1 MITLRKSQER
11 GHASYDWLN
20 SHHTFS
26 FANYYDPQYMGFK
39 SLRVINDDRVRGGAG
54 FGTHPHRDM
63 EIISYIVDGAL
74 EHQDSMGNRSVIQAG
89 EVQRMTAGTG
99 VAHSEYNHSPT
110 DEVRFLQIWLPPTQ
124 KGLEPSYEQR
134 QYSEA
139 EKRGAFRLIVSPDGR
154 DESLSIHQNV
164 CLYSTVLK
172 AGETLE
178 HTLSPD
184 LDSWVQV
191 VKGEMTLNDIEMQA
205 GDGAAIENETQLE
218 ITAKQDTEVLL
229 FEL

>member
-11 GHASYDWLN
+11 GRASYRWLD
-20 SHHTFS
+20 SYHTFS

-39 SLRVINDDRVRGGAG
+39 NLRVINDDRVIGGAG

-63 EIISYIVDGAL
+63 EIISYIVEGAL
-74 EHQDSMGNRSVIQAG
+74 EHRNSMGNSSVIQAG
-89 EVQRMTAGTG
+89 EVQRMSAGTG
-99 VAHSEYNHSPT
+99 VTHSEYNYSEN
-110 DEVRFLQIWLPPTQ
+110 DEVRFLQIWIPPTQ
-124 KGLEPSYEQR
+124 KGLDPSYEQR

-154 DESLSIHQNV
+154 DESVSIHQNV
-164 CLYSTVLK
+164 YLYSTILK
-172 AGETLE
+172 AGETLT
-178 HTLSPD
+178 HSLSPNF
-184 LDSWVQV
+184 DSWVQV
-191 VKGEMTLNDIEMQA
+191 VKGEMTLNEIEMYS

-218 ITAKQDTEVLL
+218 LIAQQDTEVLL

>member
-11 GHASYDWLN
+11 GRASYRWLD
-20 SHHTFS
+20 SYHTFS

-39 SLRVINDDRVRGGAG
+39 NLRVINDDRVIGGAG

-63 EIISYIVDGAL
+63 EIISYVVEGAL
-74 EHQDSMGNRSVIQAG
+74 EHRDSMGNSSVIQAG
-89 EVQRMTAGTG
+89 EVQRMSAGTG
-99 VAHSEYNHSPT
+99 VTHSEYNHSPT
-110 DEVRFLQIWLPPTQ
+110 DEVRFLQIWIPPTQ
-124 KGLEPSYEQR
+124 KGLEPSYEQQ

-154 DESLSIHQNV
+154 DESLSIHQNIY
-164 CLYSTVLK
+164 LYSTVLK
-172 AGETLE
+172 AGETLT
-178 HTLSPD
+178 HSLSPH

-191 VKGEMTLNDIEMQA
+191 VKGEMTLNGAEMNA

-218 ITAKQDTEVLL
+218 LIAQQDTEVLL

>member
-11 GHASYDWLN
+11 GRASYRWLD
-20 SHHTFS
+20 SYHTFS

-39 SLRVINDDRVRGGAG
+39 NLRVINDDRVIGGAG

-63 EIISYIVDGAL
+63 EIISYVVEGAL
-74 EHQDSMGNRSVIQAG
+74 EHRDSMGNSSVIQAG
-89 EVQRMTAGTG
+89 EVQRMSAGTG
-99 VAHSEYNHSPT
+99 VTHSEYNHSPT
-110 DEVRFLQIWLPPTQ
+110 EEVRFLQIWIPPTQ

-154 DESLSIHQNV
+154 DESVSIHQNLY
-164 CLYSTVLK
+164 LYSTVLK
-172 AGETLE
+172 AGETLT
-178 HTLSPD
+178 HSLSPN

-191 VKGEMTLNDIEMQA
+191 VRGEMTLNEIEMYG

-218 ITAKQDTEVLL
+218 LIAQQDTEVLL

>member
-20 SHHTFS
+20 SYHTFS
-26 FANYYDPQYMGFK
+26 FANYYDPQHMGFR

-63 EIISYIVDGAL
+63 EIISYIVEGAL
-74 EHQDSMGNRSVIQAG
+74 EHQDSMGNRSIIRSG

-99 VAHSEYNHSPT
+99 VTHSEYNHSPT
-110 DEVRFLQIWLPPTQ
+110 DEVRFLQIWIPPTQ
-124 KGLEPSYEQR
+124 KGLAPSYEQR
-134 QYSEA
+134 QYSAA
-139 EKRGAFRLIVSPDGR
+139 EKQGAFRLIVSPDGR
-154 DESLSIHQNV
+154 DKSLSIHQNI
-164 CLYSTVLK
+164 CLYSTILK
-172 AGETLE
+172 AGETLKHSLFE
-178 HTLSPD
+178 NFE
-184 LDSWVQV
+184 SWVQV
-191 VKGEMTLNDIEMQA
+191 VNGEMTLNDIEMRT

-218 ITAKQDTEVLL
+218 LTAKQDTEVLL

>member
-11 GHASYDWLN
+11 GHASYRWLD
-20 SHHTFS
+20 SYHTFS

-39 SLRVINDDRVRGGAG
+39 NLRVINDDRVIGGAG

-63 EIISYIVDGAL
+63 EIISYVVEGAL
-74 EHQDSMGNRSVIQAG
+74 EHRDSMGNSSVIQAG
-89 EVQRMTAGTG
+89 EVQRMSAGTG
-99 VAHSEYNHSPT
+99 VTHSEYNHSPT
-110 DEVRFLQIWLPPTQ
+110 DEVRFLQIWIPPTQ

-139 EKRGAFRLIVSPDGR
+139 EKRGMFSLIVSPDGR
-154 DESLSIHQNV
+154 DKSLSIHQNV
-164 CLYSTVLK
+164 YLYSTVLK
-172 AGETLE
+172 AGETLT
-178 HTLSPD
+178 HSLSPH

-191 VKGEMTLNDIEMQA
+191 VKGEMTLNGAEMNA

-218 ITAKQDTEVLL
+218 LIAQQDTEVLL